1 MHVYMHGRRAFCRPV
16 KVFCDMKRCINDSLT
31 NFKLISSLMS
41 LLVLV
46 NGGLFAQTVDDILDA
61 DAKRLQLAQ
70 ASQERINEQVDG
82 TRTLTD
88 QYRAINKE
96 IDGLKVYNRLMTA
109 QVQGQEATLEDIK
122 ISMDQVDVI
131 NRQIFPLMERMI
143 DGLDQSIAL
152 DIPFLKEERVN
163 RVDGLKA
170 LMSRS
175 DVSVAEKFRKV
186 MEAYQIEL
194 DYGSSTEFYKQSL
207 DLGSDYGVRDYNML
221 RVGRIGLYF
230 QSDDS
235 SITGIWDVD
244 QNAWVVD
251 DEYRSEIRKGLRM
264 ARQLIAPEL
273 LLIPVQAAKEAS

>member
-1 MHVYMHGRRAFCRPV
+1 
-16 KVFCDMKRCINDSLT
+16 MKRCINDSLA
-31 NFKLISSLMS
+31 NLRLMSSLLMS
-41 LLVLV
+41 LLITA
-46 NGGLFAQTVDDILDA
+46 NGGLFAQTVDDVLEA

-143 DGLDQSIAL
+143 DGLDQSIEL

-163 RVDGLKA
+163 RIDGLKA

-194 DYGSSTEFYKQSL
+194 DYGSSAEYYKQSL
-207 DLGSDYGVRDYNML
+207 DLGSDYGVRDYNMR

>member
-1 MHVYMHGRRAFCRPV
+1 M
-16 KVFCDMKRCINDSLT
+16 LT
-31 NFKLISSLMS
+31 IMFSSI
-41 LLVLV
+41 LV
-46 NGGLFAQTVDDILDA
+46 NEGAFAQTVDDVLTA

-70 ASQERINEQVDG
+70 ASQERINETVDG

-152 DIPFLKEERVN
+152 DIPFLKEERVG
-163 RVDGLKA
+163 RIDGLKS

-194 DYGSSTEFYKQSL
+194 DYGSSAEFYKQSL

-235 SITGIWDVD
+235 SITGMWDVD

>member
-1 MHVYMHGRRAFCRPV
+1 
-16 KVFCDMKRCINDSLT
+16 MKRCIKYFLT
-31 NFKLISSLMS
+31 IRVMLTIMVSSI
-41 LLVLV
+41 LV
-46 NGGLFAQTVDDILDA
+46 NGGAFAQTVDDVLTA

-70 ASQERINEQVDG
+70 ASQERINETVDG

-143 DGLDQSIAL
+143 DGLEQSIAL
-152 DIPFLKEERVN
+152 DIPFLKEERVG
-163 RVDGLKA
+163 RIDGLKS

-194 DYGSSTEFYKQSL
+194 DYGSSAEFYKQSL

-235 SITGIWDVD
+235 SITGMWDVD

>member
-1 MHVYMHGRRAFCRPV
+1 M
-16 KVFCDMKRCINDSLT
+16 LT
-31 NFKLISSLMS
+31 ILFSST
-41 LLVLV
+41 VV
-46 NGGLFAQTVDDILDA
+46 IGGAFAQTVDDVLTA

-70 ASQERINEQVDG
+70 ASQERINETVDG

-143 DGLDQSIAL
+143 DGLEQSIAL
-152 DIPFLKEERVN
+152 DIPFLKEERVG
-163 RVDGLKA
+163 RIDGLKS

-194 DYGSSTEFYKQSL
+194 DYGSSAEFYKQSL

-235 SITGIWDVD
+235 SITGMWDVD

>member
-1 MHVYMHGRRAFCRPV
+1 MF
-16 KVFCDMKRCINDSLT
+16 
-31 NFKLISSLMS
+31 SS
-41 LLVLV
+41 VVV
-46 NGGLFAQTVDDILDA
+46 NGGAFAQTVDDVLTA

-70 ASQERINEQVDG
+70 ASQERINETVDG

-88 QYRAINKE
+88 QFRAINKE

-143 DGLDQSIAL
+143 DGLEQSIAL
-152 DIPFLKEERVN
+152 DIPFLKEERVG
-163 RVDGLKA
+163 RIDGLKS

-194 DYGSSTEFYKQSL
+194 DYGSSAEFYKQSL

-235 SITGIWDVD
+235 SITGMWDVD

>member
-1 MHVYMHGRRAFCRPV
+1 
-16 KVFCDMKRCINDSLT
+16 
-31 NFKLISSLMS
+31 MS
-41 LLVLV
+41 LLVIV
-46 NGGLFAQTVDDILDA
+46 NGGLFAQTVDDVLEA

-152 DIPFLKEERVN
+152 DIPFLKEER
-163 RVDGLKA
+163 LKA

-194 DYGSSTEFYKQSL
+194 DYGSSAEFYKQSL

-235 SITGIWDVD
+235 SITGLWDVN

>member
-1 MHVYMHGRRAFCRPV
+1 
-16 KVFCDMKRCINDSLT
+16 MKRCVNYFLTKSAVSLVIGI
-31 NFKLISSLMS
+31 F
-41 LLVLV
+41 VV
-46 NGGLFAQTVDDILDA
+46 NGGLFAQTVDDVLKA

-70 ASQERINEQVDG
+70 ASQERINEKVDG

-122 ISMDQVDVI
+122 ISMTQIDII

-143 DGLDQSIAL
+143 DGLGQSVAL
-152 DIPFLKEERVN
+152 DIPFLKEEREN
-163 RVDGLKA
+163 RIDGLRI

-194 DYGSSTEFYKQSL
+194 DYGSSSEFYKQSL
-207 DLGSDYGVRDYNML
+207 NLGSDYGVRDYNML
-221 RVGRIGLYF
+221 RIGRIGLYF

-235 SITGIWDVD
+235 SITGMWDVD
-244 QNAWVVD
+244 QNAWVID

>member
-1 MHVYMHGRRAFCRPV
+1 MVGSIF
-16 KVFCDMKRCINDSLT
+16 
-31 NFKLISSLMS
+31 
-41 LLVLV
+41 V
-46 NGGLFAQTVDDILDA
+46 NGGAFAQTVDDVLAA

-70 ASQERINEQVDG
+70 ASQERINETVDG

-143 DGLDQSIAL
+143 DGLEQSIAL
-152 DIPFLKEERVN
+152 DIPFLKEERVG
-163 RVDGLKA
+163 RIDGLKS

-194 DYGSSTEFYKQSL
+194 DYGSSAEFYKQSL

-235 SITGIWDVD
+235 SITGMWDVD

>member
-1 MHVYMHGRRAFCRPV
+1 
-16 KVFCDMKRCINDSLT
+16 MKRGINDSLA
-31 NFKLISSLMS
+31 NLRLMYSVLVS
-41 LLVLV
+41 LLIMA
-46 NGGLFAQTVDDILDA
+46 NGGLFAQTVDDVLEA

-163 RVDGLKA
+163 RIDGLKA

-194 DYGSSTEFYKQSL
+194 DYGSSAEFYKQSL

>member
-1 MHVYMHGRRAFCRPV
+1 
-16 KVFCDMKRCINDSLT
+16 MKRCINDSLA
-31 NFKLISSLMS
+31 NLRLMSSLLMS
-41 LLVLV
+41 LLITA
-46 NGGLFAQTVDDILDA
+46 NGGLFAQTVDDVLEA

-143 DGLDQSIAL
+143 DGLDQSIEL

-163 RVDGLKA
+163 RIDGLKA

-194 DYGSSTEFYKQSL
+194 DYGSSAEYYKQSL

>member
-1 MHVYMHGRRAFCRPV
+1 
-16 KVFCDMKRCINDSLT
+16 MKRCINDSLA
-31 NFKLISSLMS
+31 NFKLTSS
-41 LLVLV
+41 LLVSLLIMA
-46 NGGLFAQTVDDILDA
+46 NGGLFAQTVDDVLEA

-163 RVDGLKA
+163 RIDGLKA

-194 DYGSSTEFYKQSL
+194 DYGSSAEFYKQSL

-221 RVGRIGLYF
+221 RVRRIGLYF

>member
-1 MHVYMHGRRAFCRPV
+1 M
-16 KVFCDMKRCINDSLT
+16 LT
-31 NFKLISSLMS
+31 ILFGSTVVI
-41 LLVLV
+41 
-46 NGGLFAQTVDDILDA
+46 GGAFAQTVDDVLTA

-70 ASQERINEQVDG
+70 ASQERINETVDG

-143 DGLDQSIAL
+143 DGLEQSIAL
-152 DIPFLKEERVN
+152 DIPFLKEERVG
-163 RVDGLKA
+163 RIDGLKS

-194 DYGSSTEFYKQSL
+194 DYGSSAEFYKQSL

-235 SITGIWDVD
+235 SITGMWDVD

>member
-1 MHVYMHGRRAFCRPV
+1 MIRCENNFLIKNALSLFIG
-16 KVFCDMKRCINDSLT
+16 VF
-31 NFKLISSLMS
+31 
-41 LLVLV
+41 VV
-46 NGGLFAQTVDDILDA
+46 NGGLFAQTVDDVLLA

-70 ASQERINEQVDG
+70 ASQERINEKVDG

-122 ISMDQVDVI
+122 ISMTQIDII

-143 DGLDQSIAL
+143 DGLGQSIAL
-152 DIPFLKEERVN
+152 DIPFLKEEREN
-163 RVDGLKA
+163 RIDVLKT

-194 DYGSSTEFYKQSL
+194 DYGSSAEFYKQSL

-235 SITGIWDVD
+235 SITGMWDAN
-244 QNAWVVD
+244 QNAWVID

>member
-1 MHVYMHGRRAFCRPV
+1 
-16 KVFCDMKRCINDSLT
+16 MKRCINDSLA
-31 NFKLISSLMS
+31 NFKLISTLMS
-41 LLVLV
+41 LTVIV
-46 NGGLFAQTVDDILDA
+46 NGGLFAQTVDDVLEA

-163 RVDGLKA
+163 RIDGLKA

-194 DYGSSTEFYKQSL
+194 DYGSSAEFYKQSL

-235 SITGIWDVD
+235 SITGIWDVN

>member
-1 MHVYMHGRRAFCRPV
+1 M
-16 KVFCDMKRCINDSLT
+16 LT
-31 NFKLISSLMS
+31 ILFGSTVVI
-41 LLVLV
+41 
-46 NGGLFAQTVDDILDA
+46 GGVFAQTVDDVLMA
-61 DAKRLQLAQ
+61 DAKGLQLAQ
-70 ASQERINEQVDG
+70 ASQERINETVDG

-143 DGLDQSIAL
+143 DGLEQSIAL
-152 DIPFLKEERVN
+152 DIPFLKEERVG
-163 RVDGLKA
+163 RIDGLKS

-194 DYGSSTEFYKQSL
+194 DYGSSAEFYKQSL

-235 SITGIWDVD
+235 SITGMWDVD